1 MIKGGTDYICYQSI
15 LRKNLKKKKIPNCT
29 SRVKIDNCGLCTR
42 KRIPHSTHMNH
53 EMLYKDMK
61 SKNKIIDDVVSL
73 SKQLENLSTEV
84 PAPDIFTRELAT

>member
-1 MIKGGTDYICYQSI
+1 
-15 LRKNLKKKKIPNCT
+15 
-29 SRVKIDNCGLCTR
+29 
-42 KRIPHSTHMNH
+42 MNH